1 MRNIALASSLIC
13 ISGCQLSY
21 ADPVQRFEAFGCEIQ
36 DLRRQLPNACRTAFS
51 LNDPEGGAGSQ
62 PIEDRAE
69 EIYAAE
75 RLISLGSLSPNS
87 IILSGQS
94 GKWYLTSFVGRA
106 DLEKTT
112 TGVFAG
118 EYRSVFF
125 EVPADRVTQFKQTL
139 SEQNLDTAPT
149 PEPFVANA
157 PSSEGAVG
165 KVCVDGARLQAKY
178 LSAETVWAVKRHQ
191 CHGRSDIDAFADA
204 LFDLG
209 VQFDPKLEAYRF
221 TSPNHQ
227 PTD

>member
-1 MRNIALASSLIC
+1 MRNIALASLLIC

-21 ADPVQRFEAFGCEIQ
+21 ADPVQRFEAFGCEIE

-51 LNDPEGGAGSQ
+51 LNDPEGSAESQ

-112 TGVFAG
+112 SGVFAG

-125 EVPADRVTQFKQTL
+125 EVPADRVIQFKQAL
-139 SEQNLDTAPT
+139 SEQNLSTLPAPKPSVTNT
-149 PEPFVANA
+149 PNSNGV
-157 PSSEGAVG
+157 VG
-165 KVCVDGARLQAKY
+165 KICLDGARLQAKY
-178 LSAETVWAVKRHQ
+178 LSPETVWAVDQHQ
-191 CHGRSDIDAFADA
+191 CHGRSDIDAFADV
-204 LFDLG
+204 LFDLALE
-209 VQFDPKLEAYRF
+209 FDPKLEAYRF
-221 TSPNHQ
+221 TLPSR
-227 PTD
+227 DGSD